1 MITHTERQAARR
13 EQMLRELLSDLT
25 DLVEAGEMTSEQ
37 ANEWYNAKADQWNT

>member
-1 MITHTERQAARR
+1 MTTYNERQTARR

-37 ANEWYNAKADQWNT
+37 ANEWYNMKAEQWK